1 MRTSGTDLVHFEV
14 ENALWER
21 ILLDTNVFRLSLALV
36 GLVAFIALLV
46 ATVILA
52 KAGQPM
58 WAAFTGTGAVVV
70 CVGALYRLLLTL
82 GQPA

>member
-1 MRTSGTDLVHFEV
+1 M
-14 ENALWER
+14 
-21 ILLDTNVFRLSLALV
+21 DTNLFRLALDFVGLLAL
-36 GLVAFIALLV
+36 IALLV

-52 KAGQPM
+52 KSGQPM

-70 CVGALYRLLLTL
+70 CVGALYRLLLVL

>member
-1 MRTSGTDLVHFEV
+1 M
-14 ENALWER
+14 
-21 ILLDTNVFRLSLALV
+21 DTNIFRLALALV

-46 ATVILA
+46 ATVVLSR
-52 KAGQPM
+52 AGQPM

-70 CVGALYRLLLTL
+70 CVGALYRLLLVL

>member
-1 MRTSGTDLVHFEV
+1 MTPIHLKMFLAFIG
-14 ENALWER
+14 
-21 ILLDTNVFRLSLALV
+21 LL
-36 GLVAFIALLV
+36 GLIALLV

-70 CVGALYRLLLTL
+70 CVGALYRLLLVL